1 MRAMPASLVGHP
13 MPGQLRFRGT
23 VDANARSRRD
33 LRGESMSGS
42 EILRDRARWG
52 RWAAAV
58 VVLAAMLG
66 TVAPLPTASAVGT
79 RYLDEVFSD
88 YTTTKDLTYG
98 AAVDYKGELQD
109 LKLDVLQPAGDT
121 ASLRAAV
128 VWVHG
133 GYFIEGSKEISWYQD
148 SREQFVKAGYVVFS
162 INYRLNDSLPR
173 GLAPTLQTL
182 RLEEYI
188 QEARDAAHDA
198 QAAVR
203 WVRAHAADY
212 RLNAD
217 QIAVAGHSAGG
228 IISQMVAW
236 NSEDPGNSGTPGV
249 SSRVAAAVS
258 AAGGTLPGV
267 LTFIGLDEPPIL
279 LSHGLADDVVPQPT
293 DVEGCVLAVALGNVC
308 EQQLDIDQQHGQFGF
323 DGWRE
328 FLYRRMIRPKW
339 LDLPLHVTIQP

>member
-1 MRAMPASLVGHP
+1 VR
-13 MPGQLRFRGT
+13 
-23 VDANARSRRD
+23 RS
-33 LRGESMSGS
+33 
-42 EILRDRARWG
+42 AVVV
-52 RWAAAV
+52 AAV
-58 VVLAAMLG
+58 VAAG
-66 TVAPLPTASAVGT
+66 IGAVGT
-79 RYLDEVFSD
+79 PAGAEVRGDGIRYRDEVFRGYSVESD
-88 YTTTKDLTYG
+88 LEYG
-98 AAVDYKGELQD
+98 RAVDHLGHRQD
-109 LKLDVLQPAGDT
+109 LLLDVLEPAGDT
-121 ASLRAAV
+121 APVRAAV

-133 GYFIEGSKEISWYQD
+133 GFFKRGSKTVEWYQD
-148 SREQFVKAGYVVFS
+148 VRDQYVKAGYVVFS

-267 LTFIGLDEPPIL
+267 LTFIGLNEPPIL

-293 DVEGCVLAVALGNVC
+293 DVEGCALTVALGNVC

-339 LDLPLHVTIQP
+339 LDVPLHVTIQP

>member
-1 MRAMPASLVGHP
+1 MG
-13 MPGQLRFRGT
+13 RG
-23 VDANARSRRD
+23 RSV
-33 LRGESMSGS
+33 SGS
-42 EILRDRARWG
+42 QILRERARWA

-58 VVLAAMLG
+58 AVLAAMLG
-66 TVAPLPTASAVGT
+66 TVAPLPTAQAAGA
-79 RYLDEVFSD
+79 RYLDEVFGG
-88 YTTTKDLTYG
+88 YTTTKDVTYG
-98 AAVDYKGELQD
+98 AAVDYRGELQQ
-109 LKLDVLQPAGDT
+109 LRLDVLEPAGDT
-121 ASLRAAV
+121 APLRAAV

-148 SREQFVKAGYVVFS
+148 AREQFVKAGYVVFS
-162 INYRLNDSLPR
+162 INYRLNPSLPK

-203 WVRAHAADY
+203 WVRAHATDY
-212 RLNAD
+212 RVNAD

-236 NSEDPGNSGTPGV
+236 NSEDPGTSGTPGV

-258 AAGGTLPGV
+258 SAGGTLPGV
-267 LTFIGLDEPPIL
+267 LTFIGLNEPPVL

-293 DVEGCVLAVALGNVC
+293 DVEACALTVALGNVC
-308 EQQLDIDQQHGQFGF
+308 EQQLDVDQKHPQFGF

-339 LDLPLHVTIQP
+339 LDVPLHVTIQP